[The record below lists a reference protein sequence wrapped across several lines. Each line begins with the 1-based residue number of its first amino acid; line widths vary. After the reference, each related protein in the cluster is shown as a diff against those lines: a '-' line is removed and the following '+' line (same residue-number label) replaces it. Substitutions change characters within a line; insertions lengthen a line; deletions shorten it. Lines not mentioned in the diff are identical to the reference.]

1 MAGPIWRAT
10 TSQKLV
16 IPPNDEIRREI
27 MKVWNDSPPAGHL
40 GRDETTRR
48 ITQRYYW
55 PGAKHWIA
63 DYLKGCATCQQNKN
77 ITHHAQTPLY
87 RIPSESSAC
96 PFSHIA
102 MDLIMGLP
110 MSKGFNAILTI
121 VDHGATRGAIF
132 LPCHTTITGPQIAKL
147 YLQHVY
153 RWFGPPRR

>member
-77 ITHHAQTPLY
+77 ITHHTQTPLY
-87 RIPSESSAC
+87 RIPSEPSAC